1 MSTNRNLQATEPQRL
16 TATKKAI
23 EAFRNDHPQFT
34 DAHLAS
40 SVQAKYPNLYEN
52 NMEVAIE
59 IVKELYR
66 RQKEW
71 TDESFSSLLQEM
83 TEGRKLVRFETKVRK
98 QAQIFEKVNPFI
110 ERLYH
115 EAQRKTIFFVR
126 MP

>member
-1 MSTNRNLQATEPQRL
+1 
-16 TATKKAI
+16 
-23 EAFRNDHPQFT
+23 
-34 DAHLAS
+34 
-40 SVQAKYPNLYEN
+40 
-52 NMEVAIE
+52 MEVAIE